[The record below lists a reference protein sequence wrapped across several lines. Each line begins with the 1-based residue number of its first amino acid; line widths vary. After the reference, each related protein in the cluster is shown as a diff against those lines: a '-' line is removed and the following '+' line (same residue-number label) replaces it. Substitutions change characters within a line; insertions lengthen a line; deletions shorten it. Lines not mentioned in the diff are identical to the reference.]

1 MYICLYALSNIVNM
15 SSLPVYGGWPI
26 TAGLTYMCRRAV
38 AYTKKLSFLSHP
50 QWIYATFDETAHTT
64 RAKPTK
70 HFFFFFW
77 DSGFIWSHYVKP
89 RVNIYRWLYWSSCI
103 VATRAAWGMSPHKSV
118 AQRST
123 WDARFEL
130 YMLRNITSLRTTLFS
145 YIYIA
150 SWSQPRSQAS
160 LNVSSLDR
168 RGSSSARTDKT
179 DLNGFWMKWKC
190 MNEI

>member
-1 MYICLYALSNIVNM
+1 MVVDRSLRVWLICVVELSLTPKNFRFYHIRNGYTQHSTKPHIQHARNQQNIF
-15 SSLPVYGGWPI
+15 I
-26 TAGLTYMCRRAV
+26 
-38 AYTKKLSFLSHP
+38 
-50 QWIYATFDETAHTT
+50 
-64 RAKPTK
+64 
-70 HFFFFFW
+70 FFFGIP
-77 DSGFIWSHYVKP
+77 DSYVKP